1 MSVSQFDAESREHA
15 QVMDGSGKRPLVSG
29 ALIKA
34 LRKQILARGEG
45 ENLGSEGELLQR
57 LKVGRSTLRQAA
69 RLLEQ
74 EQLLDVRRGVRGGYF
89 TRRPDET
96 AVAQAAALYLSLR
109 RASLKHM
116 LEVTGVLN
124 EMASRLAAA
133 SQDEAQREVLRATLD
148 QLRASAR
155 SPMDVREFLAR
166 GDSLRRAVAKLAGNP
181 FLELFLGI
189 AYLFGGQAAN
199 EPIFTGRP
207 DRMAEMEPLQ
217 LRMAESVLKGEP
229 EVAAA
234 LRHHASQ
241 LLNGWA
247 REDGDPALRTIGGE

>member
-1 MSVSQFDAESREHA
+1 MSISQFDEESREHA
-15 QVMDGSGKRPLVSG
+15 QVTDGSGKRPLVSG

-34 LRKQILARGEG
+34 LRKQILARDEG

-89 TRRPDET
+89 TRRPDES

-116 LEVTGVLN
+116 LEVGAVLS
-124 EMASRLAAA
+124 EMAYRLAAA
-133 SQDEAQREVLRATLD
+133 SQDAAQHQALQETLEALRS
-148 QLRASAR
+148 SAR
-155 SPMDVREFLAR
+155 TPMDVREFLAR
-166 GDSLRRAVAKLAGNP
+166 GDTLRRAVSKLAGNP

-189 AYLFGGQAAN
+189 TYIFGGQAAN
-199 EPIFTGRP
+199 EPLFTGKP
-207 DRMAEMEPLQ
+207 ERMAEMEALQ
-217 LRMAESVLKGEP
+217 LRMAESVLNREP

-234 LRHHASQ
+234 LRQRVSQ
-241 LLNGWA
+241 LLDGWA